1 MAADIGARI
10 GIDGEKAFRDSL
22 NAINS
27 QLKNLDSEMK
37 AVVSQ
42 FADVEDSEEAAA
54 AKGDVLQ
61 RSVTATADKISLL
74 EAQSRRARAK
84 LDDLGAELS
93 RVSQEFGENSQEAI
107 KAQNAYNRQV
117 TTVNKLESQIN
128 GAKTNLNKM
137 QKEMK
142 TAGKSAEDMGDEFTE
157 AGKDAEKMGSSL
169 KDAFMGGAVVGA
181 IQGIVSGISSLVEST
196 AEYRKI
202 MGTLEVSSQ
211 KAGYT
216 AEETTQTYEQLF
228 GVLGDNQQAATAT
241 ANLQALGLSQ
251 EQLTELTNGA
261 IGAWATYGDSIPI
274 DGLAEAIN
282 ETIKAGQVTG
292 SFADV
297 LNWAGTSEDDF
308 NAKLAAAADPAERAN
323 LVLTELSSQGLP
335 QAAEAWRQN
344 NDSIVQANLATEAMS
359 ETMAE
364 FGNLLSPI
372 VTNLKFG
379 FVEILN
385 SVLSITEAFKNGG
398 LQAAFEQ
405 ISTIFNNFLNTL
417 SESLPQMLTI
427 GSNILIELRQGI
439 SDAIPQ
445 LADSALV
452 LMESLGKYI
461 NENLPLIIQAG
472 LESAVSFTQ
481 SIRENAGLIVD
492 GAISLAKSLAKGL
505 ADSIPIII
513 ENVPTI
519 VSNIANTINDNAP
532 KILKAGIDI
541 IATLIKGLIESIPTI
556 IKNIPKIIGAIV
568 DTIIAFNWV
577 NLGKSITTGLSKG
590 IEAAKNFAKNAANNI
605 INTLNTAISQLPQTM
620 IKIGGDIVKGLFNGI
635 KNMGSWLKNQITN
648 FCSGVL
654 NGFLDFFGIHS
665 PSRVMRDEIGE
676 MLGAGIGE
684 GLVDSMTKVKRQIKG
699 VAGTITGSMQDIY
712 TPNDY
717 TATVKSMNTPR
728 RYETFS
734 ENEGS
739 MTIELPVYLD
749 GEVIYKNQ
757 QKVSRRHGTKL
768 VLGGV

>member
-74 EAQSRRARAK
+74 EAQSQRARAK

-93 RVSQEFGENSQEAI
+93 RVSREFGENSQEAI

-359 ETMAE
+359 QATAGLAE
-364 FGNLLSPI
+364 MLSPI
-372 VTNLKFG
+372 ASAAKMAFAELLTSVVDVIQAFQDGDFEGALDTAFSG
-379 FVEILN
+379 VEQFVSNIYDKAPEML
-385 SVLSITEAFKNGG
+385 KNGT
-398 LQAAFEQ
+398 EMMM
-405 ISTIFNNFLNTL
+405 N
-417 SESLPQMLTI
+417 
-427 GSNILIELRQGI
+427 LIKGI
-439 SDAIPQ
+439 SDRLPDLMNTSSELMIEFLGFLTSQLPDVIKKGAEMLSSLVKGIINSIPDMVNQ
-445 LADSALV
+445 LAQVIKAILSFISA
-452 LMESLGKYI
+452 
-461 NENLPLIIQAG
+461 NLPAVVSAGVSILGSLIKGIISNIPELVAS
-472 LESAVSFTQ
+472 LPSIISAIVS
-481 SIRENAGLIVD
+481 
-492 GAISLAKSLAKGL
+492 GL
-505 ADSIPIII
+505 ADLMGSVVEAGREIIRGLW
-513 ENVPTI
+513 N
-519 VSNIANTINDNAP
+519 
-532 KILKAGIDI
+532 GISDMGTWI
-541 IATLIKGLIESIPTI
+541 GQKIKGFGQNVLQS
-556 IKNIPKIIGAIV
+556 
-568 DTIIAFNWV
+568 
-577 NLGKSITTGLSKG
+577 
-590 IEAAKNFAKNAANNI
+590 
-605 INTLNTAISQLPQTM
+605 
-620 IKIGGDIVKGLFNGI
+620 
-635 KNMGSWLKNQITN
+635 LK
-648 FCSGVL
+648 
-654 NGFLDFFGIHS
+654 DFFGIHS

-712 TPNDY
+712 APNDY
-717 TATVKSMNTPR
+717 TAAVKSMNTPR

>member
-27 QLKNLDSEMK
+27 QLKSLDSEMK

-42 FADVEDSEEAAA
+42 FADVEDSEEATA

-61 RSVTATADKISLL
+61 RSVTVTADKISLL
-74 EAQSRRARAK
+74 ESQSQRARAK
-84 LDDLGAELS
+84 LDDLGTELN

-117 TTVNKLESQIN
+117 TTINKLESQIN
-128 GAKTNLNKM
+128 GAKANLNKM
-137 QKEMK
+137 QNEMK
-142 TAGKSAEDMGDEFTE
+142 TASETAENMGDNFIE

-169 KDAFMGGAVVGA
+169 KDAFIGGTVVGA

-196 AEYRKI
+196 TEYRKI

-228 GVLGDNQQAATAT
+228 GVLGDNQQAATAA

-308 NAKLAAAADPAERAN
+308 NAKLEATTDPAERAN
-323 LVLTELSSQGLP
+323 LVLTELSNQGLP

-359 ETMAE
+359 QATSALAE
-364 FGNLLSPI
+364 MLSPI
-372 VTNLKFG
+372 ASTAKIAFAELLTSVVDVIQAFQDGDFEGALDIAFSG
-379 FVEILN
+379 VEQFVRNISDKAPEML
-385 SVLSITEAFKNGG
+385 KNGI
-398 LQAAFEQ
+398 EMMM
-405 ISTIFNNFLNTL
+405 
-417 SESLPQMLTI
+417 SLI
-427 GSNILIELRQGI
+427 KGI
-439 SDAIPQ
+439 SDRLPDLINISNELMIEFLGFLTSQLPNVIKKGAEILSSLIKGIINSIPDMVNQ
-445 LADSALV
+445 LPQVIKAVLNFISA
-452 LMESLGKYI
+452 
-461 NENLPLIIQAG
+461 NLPAVVSAGVSIMGSLI
-472 LESAVSFTQ
+472 
-481 SIRENAGLIVD
+481 
-492 GAISLAKSLAKGL
+492 KG
-505 ADSIPIII
+505 
-513 ENVPTI
+513 I
-519 VSNIANTINDNAP
+519 VSNIPELVASLPSIISAIVSGLAD
-532 KILKAGIDI
+532 LMGGVVEAGREI
-541 IATLIKGLIESIPTI
+541 IRGLWNGISDMGTWIAQKIKGFGQNVLQS
-556 IKNIPKIIGAIV
+556 
-568 DTIIAFNWV
+568 
-577 NLGKSITTGLSKG
+577 
-590 IEAAKNFAKNAANNI
+590 
-605 INTLNTAISQLPQTM
+605 
-620 IKIGGDIVKGLFNGI
+620 
-635 KNMGSWLKNQITN
+635 LK
-648 FCSGVL
+648 
-654 NGFLDFFGIHS
+654 DFFGIHS
-665 PSRVMRDEIGE
+665 PSRVMHDEIGE

-684 GLVDSMTKVKRQIKG
+684 GLVDSMTRVKRQIKG

-712 TPNDY
+712 APNDY
-717 TATVKSMNTPR
+717 TESVKSMNAPR
-728 RYETFS
+728 GYKMRS
-734 ENEGS
+734 ENESS
-739 MTIELPVYLD
+739 MIIELPVYLD
-749 GEVIYKNQ
+749 GEIIYKNQ

>member
-42 FADVEDSEEAAA
+42 FADVEDSEEATA

-74 EAQSRRARAK
+74 ESQSQRARAK
-84 LDDLGAELS
+84 LDDLGTELN

-117 TTVNKLESQIN
+117 TTINKLESQIN
-128 GAKTNLNKM
+128 AAKTNLNKM
-137 QKEMK
+137 QNEMK
-142 TAGKSAEDMGDEFTE
+142 TASETAENMGDNFIE

-169 KDAFMGGAVVGA
+169 KDAFIGGTVVGA

-196 AEYRKI
+196 TEYRKI

-228 GVLGDNQQAATAT
+228 GVLGDNQQAATAA

-308 NAKLAAAADPAERAN
+308 NAKLEATTDPAERAN
-323 LVLTELSSQGLP
+323 LVLTELSNQGLP

-359 ETMAE
+359 QATSALAE
-364 FGNLLSPI
+364 MLSPI
-372 VTNLKFG
+372 ASTAKIAFAELLTSVVDVIQAFQDGDFEGALDIAFSG
-379 FVEILN
+379 VEQFVRNISDKAPEML
-385 SVLSITEAFKNGG
+385 KNGI
-398 LQAAFEQ
+398 EMMM
-405 ISTIFNNFLNTL
+405 
-417 SESLPQMLTI
+417 SLI
-427 GSNILIELRQGI
+427 KGI
-439 SDAIPQ
+439 SDRLPDLINISNELMIEFLGFLTSQLPNVIKKGAEILSSLIKGIINSIPDMVNQ
-445 LADSALV
+445 LPQVIKAVLNFISA
-452 LMESLGKYI
+452 
-461 NENLPLIIQAG
+461 NLPAVVSAGVSIMGSLI
-472 LESAVSFTQ
+472 
-481 SIRENAGLIVD
+481 
-492 GAISLAKSLAKGL
+492 KG
-505 ADSIPIII
+505 
-513 ENVPTI
+513 I
-519 VSNIANTINDNAP
+519 VSNIPELVASLPSIISAIVSGLAD
-532 KILKAGIDI
+532 LMGGVVEAGREI
-541 IATLIKGLIESIPTI
+541 IRGLWNGISDMGTWIAQRIKGFGQNVLQS
-556 IKNIPKIIGAIV
+556 
-568 DTIIAFNWV
+568 
-577 NLGKSITTGLSKG
+577 
-590 IEAAKNFAKNAANNI
+590 
-605 INTLNTAISQLPQTM
+605 
-620 IKIGGDIVKGLFNGI
+620 
-635 KNMGSWLKNQITN
+635 LK
-648 FCSGVL
+648 
-654 NGFLDFFGIHS
+654 DFFGIHS
-665 PSRVMRDEIGE
+665 PSRVMHDEIGE

-684 GLVDSMTKVKRQIKG
+684 GLVDSMTRVKRQIKG

-712 TPNDY
+712 APNDY
-717 TATVKSMNTPR
+717 TESVKSMNAPR
-728 RYETFS
+728 GYKMRS
-734 ENEGS
+734 ENESS
-739 MTIELPVYLD
+739 MIIELPVYLD
-749 GEVIYKNQ
+749 GEIIYKNQ

>member
-42 FADVEDSEEAAA
+42 FADVEDSEEATA

-74 EAQSRRARAK
+74 ESQSQRARAK
-84 LDDLGAELS
+84 LDDLGTELN

-117 TTVNKLESQIN
+117 TTINKLESQIN
-128 GAKTNLNKM
+128 AAKTNLNKM
-137 QKEMK
+137 QNEMK
-142 TAGKSAEDMGDEFTE
+142 TASETAENMGDNFVE

-169 KDAFMGGAVVGA
+169 KDAFIGGAVVGA

-196 AEYRKI
+196 TEYRKI

-228 GVLGDNQQAATAT
+228 GVLGDNQQAATAA

-308 NAKLAAAADPAERAN
+308 NAKLEATTDPAERAN
-323 LVLTELSSQGLP
+323 LVLTELSNQGLP

-359 ETMAE
+359 QATSALAE
-364 FGNLLSPI
+364 MLSPI
-372 VTNLKFG
+372 ASAAKMAFAELLTSVVDVIQAFQDGDFEGALDIAFSG
-379 FVEILN
+379 VEQFVRNIYDKAPEML
-385 SVLSITEAFKNGG
+385 KNGT
-398 LQAAFEQ
+398 EMMM
-405 ISTIFNNFLNTL
+405 N
-417 SESLPQMLTI
+417 
-427 GSNILIELRQGI
+427 LIKGI
-439 SDAIPQ
+439 SDRLPDLINISSELMIEFLGFLTSQLPDVIKKGAEILSSLIKGIINSIPDMVNQLPQVIKAI
-445 LADSALV
+445 LNFISA
-452 LMESLGKYI
+452 
-461 NENLPLIIQAG
+461 NLP
-472 LESAVSFTQ
+472 AVV
-481 SIRENAGLIVD
+481 NAGVSILGSLI
-492 GAISLAKSLAKGL
+492 KG
-505 ADSIPIII
+505 
-513 ENVPTI
+513 I
-519 VSNIANTINDNAP
+519 VSNIPELVASLPSIISAIVSGLAD
-532 KILKAGIDI
+532 LMGGVVEAGREI
-541 IATLIKGLIESIPTI
+541 IRGLWNGISDMGTWIAQKIKGFGQNVLQS
-556 IKNIPKIIGAIV
+556 
-568 DTIIAFNWV
+568 
-577 NLGKSITTGLSKG
+577 
-590 IEAAKNFAKNAANNI
+590 
-605 INTLNTAISQLPQTM
+605 
-620 IKIGGDIVKGLFNGI
+620 
-635 KNMGSWLKNQITN
+635 LK
-648 FCSGVL
+648 
-654 NGFLDFFGIHS
+654 DFFGIHS
-665 PSRVMRDEIGE
+665 PSRVMHDEIGE

-684 GLVDSMTKVKRQIKG
+684 GLVDSMTRVKRQIKG

-712 TPNDY
+712 APNDY
-717 TATVKSMNTPR
+717 TESVKSMNAPR
-728 RYETFS
+728 GYKMRS
-734 ENEGS
+734 ENESS
-739 MTIELPVYLD
+739 MIIELPVYLD
-749 GEVIYKNQ
+749 GEIIYKNQ

>member
-27 QLKNLDSEMK
+27 QLKSLDSEMK

-42 FADVEDSEEAAA
+42 FADVEDSEEATA

-61 RSVTATADKISLL
+61 RSVTVTADKISLL
-74 EAQSRRARAK
+74 ESQSQRARAK
-84 LDDLGAELS
+84 LDDLGTELN

-117 TTVNKLESQIN
+117 TTINKLESQIN
-128 GAKTNLNKM
+128 GAKANLNKM
-137 QKEMK
+137 QNEMK
-142 TAGKSAEDMGDEFTE
+142 TASETAENMGDNFIE

-169 KDAFMGGAVVGA
+169 KDAFIGGAVVGA

-196 AEYRKI
+196 TEYRKI

-228 GVLGDNQQAATAT
+228 GVLGDNQQAATAA

-308 NAKLAAAADPAERAN
+308 NAKLEATTDPAERAN
-323 LVLTELSSQGLP
+323 LVLTELSNQGLP

-359 ETMAE
+359 QATSALAE
-364 FGNLLSPI
+364 MLSPI
-372 VTNLKFG
+372 ASTAKMAFAELLTSVVDVIQAFQDGDFEGALDIAFSGVEQFVRNISDKAPEMLKNGIEMMMSLIKGIYDRLPDLINISNELMIEFLG
-379 FVEILN
+379 FLTSQLPNVIKKGAEILSSLIKGIIN
-385 SVLSITEAFKNGG
+385 SIPDMVN
-398 LQAAFEQ
+398 Q
-405 ISTIFNNFLNTL
+405 
-417 SESLPQMLTI
+417 LPQVIKAVL
-427 GSNILIELRQGI
+427 NFI
-439 SDAIPQ
+439 SA
-445 LADSALV
+445 
-452 LMESLGKYI
+452 
-461 NENLPLIIQAG
+461 NLPAVVSAGVSIMGSLI
-472 LESAVSFTQ
+472 
-481 SIRENAGLIVD
+481 
-492 GAISLAKSLAKGL
+492 KG
-505 ADSIPIII
+505 
-513 ENVPTI
+513 I
-519 VSNIANTINDNAP
+519 VSNIPELVASLPSIISAIVSGLAD
-532 KILKAGIDI
+532 LMGGVVEAGREI
-541 IATLIKGLIESIPTI
+541 IRGLWNGISDMGTWIAQKIKGFGQNVLQS
-556 IKNIPKIIGAIV
+556 
-568 DTIIAFNWV
+568 
-577 NLGKSITTGLSKG
+577 
-590 IEAAKNFAKNAANNI
+590 
-605 INTLNTAISQLPQTM
+605 
-620 IKIGGDIVKGLFNGI
+620 
-635 KNMGSWLKNQITN
+635 LK
-648 FCSGVL
+648 
-654 NGFLDFFGIHS
+654 DFFGIHS
-665 PSRVMRDEIGE
+665 PSRVMHDEIGE

-684 GLVDSMTKVKRQIKG
+684 GLVDSMTRVKRQIKG

-712 TPNDY
+712 APNDY
-717 TATVKSMNTPR
+717 TESVKSMNAPR
-728 RYETFS
+728 GYKMRS
-734 ENEGS
+734 ENESS
-739 MTIELPVYLD
+739 MIIELPVYLD
-749 GEVIYKNQ
+749 GEIIYKNQ

>member
-1 MAADIGARI
+1 MGIFYFQKEGEKVAADIGARI

-27 QLKNLDSEMK
+27 QLKSLDSEMK

-42 FADVEDSEEAAA
+42 FADVEDSEEATA

-61 RSVTATADKISLL
+61 RSVTVTADKISLL
-74 EAQSRRARAK
+74 ESQSQRARAK
-84 LDDLGAELS
+84 LDDLGTELN

-117 TTVNKLESQIN
+117 TTINKLESQIN
-128 GAKTNLNKM
+128 GAKANLNKM
-137 QKEMK
+137 QNEMK
-142 TAGKSAEDMGDEFTE
+142 TASETAENMGDNFIE

-169 KDAFMGGAVVGA
+169 KDAFIGGAVVGA

-196 AEYRKI
+196 TEYRKI

-228 GVLGDNQQAATAT
+228 GVLGDNQQAATAA

-308 NAKLAAAADPAERAN
+308 NAKLEATTDPAERAN
-323 LVLTELSSQGLP
+323 LVLTELSNQGLP

-359 ETMAE
+359 QATSALAE
-364 FGNLLSPI
+364 MLSPI
-372 VTNLKFG
+372 ASTAKIAFAELLTSVVDVIQAFQDGDFEGALDIAFSG
-379 FVEILN
+379 VEQFVRNISDKAPEML
-385 SVLSITEAFKNGG
+385 KNGI
-398 LQAAFEQ
+398 EMMM
-405 ISTIFNNFLNTL
+405 
-417 SESLPQMLTI
+417 SLI
-427 GSNILIELRQGI
+427 KGI
-439 SDAIPQ
+439 SDRLPDLINISNELMIEFLGFLTSQLPNVIKKGAEILSSLIKGIINSIPDMVNQ
-445 LADSALV
+445 LPQVIKAVLNFISA
-452 LMESLGKYI
+452 
-461 NENLPLIIQAG
+461 NLPAVVSAGVSIMGSLI
-472 LESAVSFTQ
+472 
-481 SIRENAGLIVD
+481 
-492 GAISLAKSLAKGL
+492 KG
-505 ADSIPIII
+505 
-513 ENVPTI
+513 I
-519 VSNIANTINDNAP
+519 VSNIPELVASLPSIISAIVSGLAD
-532 KILKAGIDI
+532 LMGGVVEAGREI
-541 IATLIKGLIESIPTI
+541 IRGLWNGISDMGTWIAQKIKGFGQNVLQS
-556 IKNIPKIIGAIV
+556 
-568 DTIIAFNWV
+568 
-577 NLGKSITTGLSKG
+577 
-590 IEAAKNFAKNAANNI
+590 
-605 INTLNTAISQLPQTM
+605 
-620 IKIGGDIVKGLFNGI
+620 
-635 KNMGSWLKNQITN
+635 LK
-648 FCSGVL
+648 
-654 NGFLDFFGIHS
+654 DFFGIHS
-665 PSRVMRDEIGE
+665 PSRVMHDEIGE

-684 GLVDSMTKVKRQIKG
+684 GLVDSMTRVKRQIKG

-712 TPNDY
+712 APNDY
-717 TATVKSMNTPR
+717 TESVKSMNAPR
-728 RYETFS
+728 GYKMRS
-734 ENEGS
+734 ENESS
-739 MTIELPVYLD
+739 MIIELPVYLD
-749 GEVIYKNQ
+749 GEIIYKNQ

>member
-27 QLKNLDSEMK
+27 QLKSLDSEMK

-42 FADVEDSEEAAA
+42 FADVEDSEEATA

-61 RSVTATADKISLL
+61 RSVTVTADKISLL
-74 EAQSRRARAK
+74 ESQSQRARAK
-84 LDDLGAELS
+84 LDDLGTELN

-117 TTVNKLESQIN
+117 TTINKLESQIN
-128 GAKTNLNKM
+128 GAKANLNKM
-137 QKEMK
+137 QNEMK
-142 TAGKSAEDMGDEFTE
+142 TASETAENMGDNFIE

-169 KDAFMGGAVVGA
+169 KDAFIGGAVVGA

-196 AEYRKI
+196 TEYRKI

-228 GVLGDNQQAATAT
+228 GVLGDNQQAATAA

-308 NAKLAAAADPAERAN
+308 NAKLEATTDPAERAN
-323 LVLTELSSQGLP
+323 LVLTELSNQGLP

-359 ETMAE
+359 QATSALAE
-364 FGNLLSPI
+364 MLSPI
-372 VTNLKFG
+372 ASTAKIAFAELLTSVVDVIQAFQDGDFEGALDIAFSG
-379 FVEILN
+379 VEQFVRNISDKAPEML
-385 SVLSITEAFKNGG
+385 KNGI
-398 LQAAFEQ
+398 EMMM
-405 ISTIFNNFLNTL
+405 
-417 SESLPQMLTI
+417 SLI
-427 GSNILIELRQGI
+427 KGI
-439 SDAIPQ
+439 SDRLPDLINISNELMIEFLGFLTSQLPNVIKKGAEILSSLIKGIINSIPDMVNQ
-445 LADSALV
+445 LPQVIKAVLNFISA
-452 LMESLGKYI
+452 
-461 NENLPLIIQAG
+461 NLPAVVSAGVSIMGSLI
-472 LESAVSFTQ
+472 
-481 SIRENAGLIVD
+481 
-492 GAISLAKSLAKGL
+492 KG
-505 ADSIPIII
+505 
-513 ENVPTI
+513 I
-519 VSNIANTINDNAP
+519 VSNIPELVASLPSIISAIVSGLAD
-532 KILKAGIDI
+532 LMGGVVEAGREI
-541 IATLIKGLIESIPTI
+541 IRGLWNGISDMGTWIAQKIKGFGQNVLQS
-556 IKNIPKIIGAIV
+556 
-568 DTIIAFNWV
+568 
-577 NLGKSITTGLSKG
+577 
-590 IEAAKNFAKNAANNI
+590 
-605 INTLNTAISQLPQTM
+605 
-620 IKIGGDIVKGLFNGI
+620 
-635 KNMGSWLKNQITN
+635 LK
-648 FCSGVL
+648 
-654 NGFLDFFGIHS
+654 DFFGIHS
-665 PSRVMRDEIGE
+665 PSRVMHDEIGE

-684 GLVDSMTKVKRQIKG
+684 GLVDSMTRVKRQIKG

-712 TPNDY
+712 APNDY
-717 TATVKSMNTPR
+717 TESVKSMNAPR
-728 RYETFS
+728 GYKMRS
-734 ENEGS
+734 ENESS
-739 MTIELPVYLD
+739 MIIELPVYLD
-749 GEVIYKNQ
+749 GEIIYKNQ